1 MDILVASHESFVEAA
16 RFEIIDMAALVVGTD
31 LALPVPACP
40 GWSLGDLIRHTG
52 GVHRWAAE
60 IVRTGERVKF
70 SDVDMDPP
78 ANDAGLATWLAK
90 GGDLLIAA
98 LGEADPEKVVW
109 TFAGEA
115 PVGFWSRRMLHETTI
130 HRIDAQQA
138 LGDFLGFIDPEI
150 AYDGIVELLD
160 WLLPATGANDKV
172 RALNRVGDSLHLHA
186 LDGPAE
192 WTISLTEEGYD
203 WANEHTKAT
212 VAVRAY
218 LQELLLL
225 MWNRRK
231 LHEGDHFEVFGDPYL
246 FGAWSKA
253 TAF

>member
-1 MDILVASHESFVEAA
+1 MDLLAVSHESFIEAT
-16 RFEIIDMAALVVGTD
+16 RLEIIDMAALLVGMDPD
-31 LALPVPACP
+31 LQVPACP
-40 GWSLGDLIRHTG
+40 EWKLRDLVQHTG
-52 GVHRWAAE
+52 QVHRWATR
-60 IVRTGERVKF
+60 IVQTGERQRW
-70 SDVDMDPP
+70 SDVELDLP
-78 ANDAGLATWLAK
+78 ASDGGLATWLAK
-90 GGDLLIAA
+90 GGDALIAA
-98 LGEADPEKVVW
+98 LAAVDPETQVW

-115 PVGFWSRRMLHETTI
+115 SVGWWSRRMLHETVI

-138 LGDFLGFIDPEI
+138 MGEMLGFIDPEI
-150 AYDGIVELLD
+150 AFDGIVELLD
-160 WLLPATGANDKV
+160 SLIPATGGADKV

-192 WTISLTEEGYD
+192 WTITLTEDGYS
-203 WANEHTKAT
+203 WASEHTKAT

-225 MWNRRK
+225 LWGRRK